1 MVLIK
6 VNIDPSQHTNIYFPH
21 EFLCANRWCVRKLN
35 IPIGIRKKH
44 AGVYYEALAR
54 WRRTDRDLR
63 ARHLSPSLH
72 GRQHARVKARG
83 WLTPPTTGSL
93 PPGPRPKSFGP
104 CDRALTVGGT
114 GITEGARVFATG
126 ETSCIHSSWTVP
138 ISCGGRR
145 LIGLE
150 CVDGGRLG
158 RFD

>member
-1 MVLIK
+1 MRRSRAGDERIATFV
-6 VNIDPSQHTNIYFPH
+6 
-21 EFLCANRWCVRKLN
+21 
-35 IPIGIRKKH
+35 H
-44 AGVYYEALAR
+44 A
-54 WRRTDRDLR
+54 T
-63 ARHLSPSLH
+63 SLH

-145 LIGLE
+145 LIGLDWSVWTVVGW
-150 CVDGGRLG
+150 VDLT
-158 RFD
+158 D